1 MANME
6 PPDRDPDDWW
16 ADVADDESGARGEPR
31 PGQTAP
37 HQTTP
42 LGYRIKDHLP
52 LTPRARL
59 LGVVGFGILVLLL
72 IGLAAGGVFSG
83 GSSRKTNN
91 TTPPTTTNGP
101 TTPTTTTTPKPTVT
115 APTVALKPG
124 DTGAQVKDLQ
134 RSLASLGYAPG
145 KIDGVYGT
153 KTTDAVKSF
162 QKAEGL
168 VEDGVVGPKTLAALQ
183 AKVS

>member
-1 MANME
+1 MADAD

-16 ADVADDESGARGEPR
+16 ADIPDDESGGRGEPR
-31 PGQTAP
+31 SGQQAPYQTA
-37 HQTTP
+37 P
-42 LGYRIKDHLP
+42 LGYRIKEQLP

-59 LGVVGFGILVLLL
+59 LGAVGVGILVLLL
-72 IGLAAGGVFSG
+72 IGLAVGGVFS
-83 GSSRKTNN
+83 SSSKKPQP
-91 TTPPTTTNGP
+91 TTPPTTTTGT

-124 DTGAQVKDLQ
+124 DTGAQVKNLQ
-134 RSLASLGYAPG
+134 RSLASLGYPPG
-145 KIDGVYGT
+145 KIDGVYGP

-183 AKVS
+183 AKVQ